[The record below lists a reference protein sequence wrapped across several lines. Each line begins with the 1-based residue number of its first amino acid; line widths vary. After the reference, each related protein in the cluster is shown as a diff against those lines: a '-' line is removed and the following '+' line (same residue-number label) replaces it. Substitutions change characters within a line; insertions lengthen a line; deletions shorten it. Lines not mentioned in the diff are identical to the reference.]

1 MSLHVLESPSSAPQ
15 PIPPHRR
22 HHGPDDALHLSELS
36 PGAVVDHL
44 DGDQQPLKLTTF
56 GTVRE
61 TCPKCCHTHLKL
73 VLRQTAVRTAHLFC
87 PECESCFDARYAN
100 GASALTI

>member
-1 MSLHVLESPSSAPQ
+1 MSLQVLEPPSTASRPTL
-15 PIPPHRR
+15 HRR
-22 HHGPDDALHLSELS
+22 QHSPEDALFLSELI
-36 PGAVVDHL
+36 PGSVVDHL
-44 DGDQQPLKLTTF
+44 DGDSLPLKLTTF

-61 TCPKCCHTHLKL
+61 TCPKCKHSHLRL

-87 PECESCFDARYAN
+87 SECESCFDARYAN

>member
-1 MSLHVLESPSSAPQ
+1 M
-15 PIPPHRR
+15 PPHRR
-22 HHGPDDALHLSELS
+22 QHGPDDTLYLSELN
-36 PGAVVDHL
+36 PRVVVDQL
-44 DGDQQPLKLTTF
+44 DGDQKPLQLTTF

-73 VLRQTAVRTAHLFC
+73 VLRQGAVRSAHLFC
-87 PECESCFDARYAN
+87 GECESCFDAHYAN